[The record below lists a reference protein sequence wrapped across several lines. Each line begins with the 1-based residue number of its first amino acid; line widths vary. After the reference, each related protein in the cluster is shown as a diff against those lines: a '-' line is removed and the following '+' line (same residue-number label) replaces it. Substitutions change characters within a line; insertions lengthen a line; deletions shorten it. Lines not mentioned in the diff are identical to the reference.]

1 MVNKIS
7 GACIERGNAMGFFE
21 KIFGNRAVISTMIA
35 NGEFVYLCHD
45 CHKHARAG
53 YEDSG
58 KEAKCQNCGIELVIP
73 PRIGQQ
79 ITWVEE
85 LQPIQGFPSSAI
97 QDVFVPLESEQLH
110 KLLIALNVK
119 RSKIDYMWVS
129 GREIPFD
136 GAPVLKLDLSE
147 NSDLTGS
154 IPILERRSILGEK
167 ILRYALLFI
176 KGENRKVYCAADD
189 GEIQQII
196 PSFRTEKILL
206 TIIKNVNAGQ
216 VQWDESQ
223 KLIKENHAVAE
234 QYEKQF
240 SKNLDKYLE
249 IPKID
254 RNVDYDQLLIF
265 EPVFSGYYAK
275 YGITAEKVKTV
286 DDFGTLMCSLPI
298 ANEEKV
304 LAHYSRDGNK
314 HTDIGKV
321 TIGKAIQLGFNF
333 WSNGKLPQRI
343 ELYQGKRQIGLGNR
357 PDELLK
363 IDQIVNGLFNQMYV
377 ARIQRNEFFFWY
389 TLGGA

>member
-1 MVNKIS
+1 M
-7 GACIERGNAMGFFE
+7 
-21 KIFGNRAVISTMIA
+21 
-35 NGEFVYLCHD
+35 
-45 CHKHARAG
+45 
-53 YEDSG
+53 
-58 KEAKCQNCGIELVIP
+58 
-73 PRIGQQ
+73 
-79 ITWVEE
+79 
-85 LQPIQGFPSSAI
+85 
-97 QDVFVPLESEQLH
+97 
-110 KLLIALNVK
+110 
-119 RSKIDYMWVS
+119 
-129 GREIPFD
+129 
-136 GAPVLKLDLSE
+136 
-147 NSDLTGS
+147 
-154 IPILERRSILGEK
+154 
-167 ILRYALLFI
+167 
-176 KGENRKVYCAADD
+176 
-189 GEIQQII
+189 
-196 PSFRTEKILL
+196 
-206 TIIKNVNAGQ
+206 NAGQ